1 MLIGVV
7 SDTHGFYD
15 PQVPQL
21 LGGVKHILHAGD
33 IGTGQIIEQLSEIAP
48 VTAVRGNNDREGPES
63 GFPEVET
70 LELGGCRIYLTH
82 IVKVPKEGDGAGLAA
97 YLDARADVV
106 VFGHSH
112 MAFCETRETEQRGPL
127 TFFNPG
133 AAGKRRFK
141 VVPSIGLLD
150 VGPDRVEGRILA
162 LRYMKGLSQT
172 DGPHPN
178 LPP

>member
-1 MLIGVV
+1 MGVMLIGVV

-15 PQVPQL
+15 PRVPPL
-21 LGGVKHILHAGD
+21 LEGVEHILHAGD

-48 VTAVRGNNDREGPES
+48 VTAVRGNNAREGPES
-63 GFPEVET
+63 EFPEIET

-82 IVKVPKEGDGAGLAA
+82 IVKVPKDGDDAGLAP
-97 YLDARADVV
+97 YLEHAADAV

-112 MAFCETRETEQRGPL
+112 MAFYETRETEQLGGL

-141 VVPSIGLLD
+141 VVPSIGLLELEP
-150 VGPDRVEGRILA
+150 GRVEGWILV
-162 LRYMKGLSQT
+162 L
-172 DGPHPN
+172 
-178 LPP
+178 

>member
-15 PQVPQL
+15 PRVPPL
-21 LGGVKHILHAGD
+21 LDGVEHILHAGD
-33 IGTGQIIEQLSEIAP
+33 IGSGGIIKQLSEIAP

-63 GFPEVET
+63 QFPEVQT
-70 LELGGCRIYLTH
+70 LDLNGCRIYLTH
-82 IVKVPKEGDGAGLAA
+82 IVKVPKEGDAAGLST
-97 YLDARADVV
+97 YLDARSDVV

-112 MAFCETRETEQRGPL
+112 MAFHDKRGPL

-141 VVPSIGLLD
+141 VVPSVGLLD
-150 VGPDRVEGRILA
+150 VRPGRVEGRILV
-162 LRYMKGLSQT
+162 L
-172 DGPHPN
+172 
-178 LPP
+178 

>member
-15 PQVPQL
+15 PRVPPL
-21 LGGVKHILHAGD
+21 LEGVGHILHAGD
-33 IGTGQIIEQLSEIAP
+33 IGTGQIIDKLAEIAP

-63 GFPEVET
+63 EYPDVST
-70 LELGGCRIYLTH
+70 IVIADCRIYLTH
-82 IVKVPKEGDGAGLAA
+82 IVKVPKIGDKAGISL
-97 YLDARADVV
+97 YLDQEIDVV

-112 MAFCETRETEQRGPL
+112 YASYEQRDGL

-141 VVPSIGLLD
+141 VVPSIGLLELD
-150 VGPDRVEGRILA
+150 SGRVEARILP
-162 LRYMKGLSQT
+162 L
-172 DGPHPN
+172 
-178 LPP
+178 

>member
-1 MLIGVV
+1 MGVMLIGVV

-15 PQVPQL
+15 PRVPPL
-21 LGGVKHILHAGD
+21 LEGVEHILHAGD

-63 GFPEVET
+63 EFPEIET
-70 LELGGCRIYLTH
+70 LELGGCRIYLTQ
-82 IVKVPKEGDGAGLAA
+82 IVKVPKDGDDAGLAP
-97 YLDARADVV
+97 YLEHAADAV

-112 MAFCETRETEQRGPL
+112 MAFYETRETEQLGGL

-141 VVPSIGLLD
+141 VVPSIGLLELEP
-150 VGPDRVEGRILA
+150 GRVEGWILV
-162 LRYMKGLSQT
+162 L
-172 DGPHPN
+172 
-178 LPP
+178 

>member
-15 PQVPQL
+15 PRVPPL
-21 LGGVKHILHAGD
+21 LDGAEHILHAGD
-33 IGTGQIIEQLSEIAP
+33 IGTGQIIEQLSKIAP

-63 GFPEVET
+63 EFPEVET
-70 LELGGCRIYLTH
+70 IELGGCRIYLAH
-82 IVKVPKEGDGAGLAA
+82 IVKVPKEGDEAGLAA
-97 YLDARADVV
+97 YLKHGTDVV

-112 MAFCETRETEQRGPL
+112 MAFHEERGGL

-141 VVPSIGLLD
+141 VVPSIGLLELEP
-150 VGPDRVEGRILA
+150 GRVEGRILV
-162 LRYMKGLSQT
+162 L
-172 DGPHPN
+172 
-178 LPP
+178 

>member
-15 PQVPQL
+15 PRVPPL
-21 LGGVKHILHAGD
+21 LDGVAHILHAGD
-33 IGTGQIIEQLSEIAP
+33 IGTGGIIEQLSEIAP

-63 GFPEVET
+63 QFPEVAT

-82 IVKVPKEGDGAGLAA
+82 IVKVPKKGDEAGLAP
-97 YLDARADVV
+97 YLEQQANAV

-112 MAFCETRETEQRGPL
+112 IAVHETRETEQRGPL

-150 VGPDRVEGRILA
+150 VSPERVEGRILV
-162 LRYMKGLSQT
+162 L
-172 DGPHPN
+172 
-178 LPP
+178 

>member
-15 PQVPQL
+15 PRVPPL
-21 LGGVKHILHAGD
+21 LDGVEHILHAGD
-33 IGTGQIIEQLSEIAP
+33 IGAVRIIEQLAAIAP

-63 GFPEVET
+63 QFPEVESVN
-70 LELGGCRIYLTH
+70 LGGCQIYLTH
-82 IVKVPKEGDGAGLAA
+82 IVKVPKEGDQAGLSP
-97 YLDARADVV
+97 YLDAGANTV

-112 MAFCETRETEQRGPL
+112 MAFHEQRGPL

-141 VVPSIGLLD
+141 VVPSIGLLE
-150 VGPDRVEGRILA
+150 VGPGRVEGKILV
-162 LRYMKGLSQT
+162 L
-172 DGPHPN
+172 
-178 LPP
+178 

>member
-1 MLIGVV
+1 MGVMLIGVV

-15 PQVPQL
+15 PRVPPL
-21 LGGVKHILHAGD
+21 LKGVEHILHAGD

-63 GFPEVET
+63 EFPEIET

-82 IVKVPKEGDGAGLAA
+82 IVKVPKDGD
-97 YLDARADVV
+97 DARLAPYLEHAADAV

-112 MAFCETRETEQRGPL
+112 MAFYETRETEHLGGL

-141 VVPSIGLLD
+141 VVPSIGLLELEP
-150 VGPDRVEGRILA
+150 GRVEGWILV
-162 LRYMKGLSQT
+162 L
-172 DGPHPN
+172 
-178 LPP
+178 

>member
-15 PQVPQL
+15 PRVPPL
-21 LGGVKHILHAGD
+21 LQGVEHILHAGD
-33 IGTGQIIEQLSEIAP
+33 IGTGRIIEQLSEIAP

-63 GFPEVET
+63 QFAEVET
-70 LELGGCRIYLTH
+70 LDLGGCSIYLTH
-82 IVKVPKEGDGAGLAA
+82 IVRVPKEGDEAGLAP
-97 YLDARADVV
+97 YLEQKADAV

-112 MAFCETRETEQRGPL
+112 MAFNETREPLDARQRGLL

-150 VGPDRVEGRILA
+150 VSPGRVQGRILV
-162 LRYMKGLSQT
+162 L
-172 DGPHPN
+172 
-178 LPP
+178 